1 MRLQHSAPPS
11 ASVTFAGPT
20 SQTNYCLWPA
30 FNVLNFRFVPL
41 RFQVLATTCMATV
54 WNGLLSHIAR
64 PKGEAKQQASEI

>member
-1 MRLQHSAPPS
+1 M
-11 ASVTFAGPT
+11 TFAGPT